1 MLRSAL
7 TEMHDKKPQSLHFT
21 HINHCLD
28 ALRQEIMCNAD
39 DTPRYSGL
47 DQEMGTG
54 RGQYRMCKD
63 WRKLEGWAKGHSA
76 CYEHKPW
83 GETLEGGIPLERFKH
98 CPDGSE
104 PWKVLLDEN

>member
-1 MLRSAL
+1 
-7 TEMHDKKPQSLHFT
+7 MHDKKPQSLHFT

-63 WRKLEGWAKGHSA
+63 WRKLEEWAKGHSA
-76 CYEHKPW
+76 CYKHKRW

-104 PWKVLLDEN
+104 PWKVILERN